1 MKIIEITYD
10 ASLGEASAIYF
21 KEFLMMDRVVQL
33 DCLVDAKAEIDS
45 IYKSML
51 TEKV

>member
-1 MKIIEITYD
+1 MKIIEIIYD
-10 ASLGEASAIYF
+10 PSIGEASAIYF
-21 KEFLMMDRVVQL
+21 KEFLTMDRVIQL
-33 DCLVDAKAEIDS
+33 DCLVDAKAEIDT